1 MKGSSFRRRLLSRS
15 FKTLRL
21 ESRPVNMH
29 HLGYMTGIMVH
40 SSTLIRP
47 TTLEFACCAAPDAP
61 LHYPRNTA
69 YLLYC
74 TINPQGCYKEHSS
87 QQMLNS
93 HSQQLTFL
101 RFAGIQRRLH
111 HLQCRRDRGRVTLT
125 THYLSRP
132 STAVLEPFLCN
143 I

>member
-1 MKGSSFRRRLLSRS
+1 
-15 FKTLRL
+15 
-21 ESRPVNMH
+21 MH

-40 SSTLIRP
+40 SSTVSHP
-47 TTLEFACCAAPDAP
+47 QTLEFACYAAPDVL

-69 YLLYC
+69 YLVYC
-74 TINPQGCYKEHSS
+74 TIKFQGRYKKPSS
-87 QQMLNS
+87 QQILNS

-101 RFAGIQRRLH
+101 RFPGIQRRLH